1 MSTKIILSALIAVF
15 VSGCQVYSDSWAEA
29 EKVCATNGGVR
40 FVSSVIGRA
49 EALCQ
54 NGARFAHLPESR
66 MPQ

>member
-15 VSGCQVYSDSWAEA
+15 VSGCQVYSDSLAEA

-40 FVSSVIGRA
+40 FVASFLGRA

-54 NGARFAHLPESR
+54 NGARFENLHDSR
-66 MPQ
+66 VP